1 MPVTVGQITS
11 NIAKAS
17 FTITITEED
26 EDGGE
31 RTYQE
36 QVNLKYHPGRITEK
50 TMALAAA
57 FNNVPVDDVEA
68 VLGGFKVFN
77 DELVRLIKWWD
88 VLENDRETMFP
99 LDASRLGELSFTFR
113 GQLLA
118 AMVEDVRP
126 EAVTPQM
133 NGAH

>member
-17 FTITITEED
+17 FTVTITEED

-50 TMALAAA
+50 TMALANA
-57 FNNVPVDDVEA
+57 FNTLSVDDVEA
-68 VLGGFKVFN
+68 IIGGFRAFN

-99 LDASRLGELSFTFR
+99 LEASRLEELSFNFR
-113 GQLLA
+113 GQLLM

-126 EAVTPQM
+126 EAVAPQM